1 MSYMIAHSHLNSLFK
16 KINLERLKFVN
27 NPLGFRK
34 IPSDLCASLSS
45 RRTSG
50 PLGNLRPCKKS
61 SVDEPYHQMNCIEA
75 STYKEIQNKYNCT
88 FHSTLFSIQGFRQ
101 CPWHYLG
108 LNNYN
113 RLKSEF
119 SESCLKECPLESCFS
134 EKFFFY
140 TTRSVHF
147 S

>member
-1 MSYMIAHSHLNSLFK
+1 MSMSYMIAHSHLNSFFK

-88 FHSTLFSIQGFRQ
+88 FQSTLFSIKGFSVCVLSYRVM
-101 CPWHYLG
+101 
-108 LNNYN
+108 
-113 RLKSEF
+113 KEKF
-119 SESCLKECPLESCFS
+119 SAICLMGCPL
-134 EKFFFY
+134 
-140 TTRSVHF
+140 
-147 S
+147 